1 MRIWKN
7 DRGES
12 CCRFLLLLSW
22 LFASNTG
29 IWAGVAQPNIVLI
42 IADDLGYGDLGCY
55 GAADA
60 STPHLDRLAER
71 GMRFTDAYVTAP
83 ICSPSR
89 AGLLTGRYQ
98 QRFGYFDNWDTELV
112 GLPSSEFTLAQ
123 LLRREGYRTSLVGKW
138 HLGYSPNQHPTELGF
153 DEFYGFLQGAHDY
166 YDLSLPS
173 IAPEKSSFQKR
184 LRPFAGDSP
193 FNEPLYRN
201 TEPVSDR
208 GYLTE
213 RFSDEAVGF
222 IERNH
227 RQPFFLVLSYSAPHA
242 PQQAP
247 REQVARFQTGD
258 PIRDAYLAMVAVL
271 DTGVGEISKTLSRL
285 GLEKNTLIFF
295 ISDNGGWESKDSDPY
310 WYSGSSN
317 APFRGGKRRLYEGGI
332 RVPVIVSWP
341 GEIPAG
347 STSSQL
353 VSSLDVLPT
362 CLAAAGSQLLRDRI
376 FDGHNLLELPPDGTP
391 LRDHLVWTMEPDRTY
406 AVRKGRWKL
415 IHLEGET
422 ELFDLSQ
429 DSGEKQDLSVRNPDR
444 VAQLQAIYQADRS
457 WMRVPL
463 SAPKRH
469 WQQTPGLRRKP

>member
-7 DRGES
+7 DRVER

-22 LFASNTG
+22 MFASNIAISEG
-29 IWAGVAQPNIVLI
+29 AARPNIVLI

-71 GMRFTDAYVTAP
+71 GMKFTDAYVTAP
-83 ICSPSR
+83 MCSPSR

-98 QRFGYFDNWDTELV
+98 QRFGYYGNWDTELV
-112 GLPSSEFTLAQ
+112 GLPRSEFTLAQ
-123 LLRREGYRTSLVGKW
+123 LLKREGYRTSLVGKW

-153 DEFYGFLQGAHDY
+153 EEFYGFLQGAHDY
-166 YDLSLPS
+166 YDLSVPS
-173 IAPEKSSFQKR
+173 IDPGKSSFQKR

-201 TEPVSDR
+201 TEPISDR

-227 RQPFFLVLSYSAPHA
+227 RHPFFLVLSYSSPHA

-247 REQVARFQTGD
+247 ADQVARFQTGD

-271 DTGVGEISKTLSRL
+271 DTGVGKVSKTLSRL

-295 ISDNGGWESKDSDPY
+295 ISDNGGWESRDSDPY
-310 WYSGSSN
+310 WYSGASN

-332 RVPVIVSWP
+332 RVPVIASWP
-341 GEIPAG
+341 GKIPAA

-362 CLAAAGSQLLRDRI
+362 CLAATGSQLLPDRI
-376 FDGHNLLELPPDGTP
+376 FDGQNLLELPPDGTP
-391 LRDHLVWTMEPDRTY
+391 LRDHLVWTMEPERTY

-415 IHLEGET
+415 IHREGKT

-429 DSGEKQDLSVRNPDR
+429 DSGEKQDLSTRNPDR
-444 VAQLQAIYQADRS
+444 VAQLQAIYEADRS

-469 WQQTPGLRRKP
+469 WQQSPGLR